1 MGLLSEPI
9 HVVAIGLAILMA
21 WPWGVALSAIE
32 TSQDVVPTGS
42 SSVLVPRA
50 HRGHRMNRFG
60 RWVRA
65 SGPAPSQDYQGGE
78 EEGDDVGPLQAAPG
92 LFLLPPP
99 LGALEGAPGAP
110 ARAVSLLPPSIARLC
125 RLRC

>member
-1 MGLLSEPI
+1 VGLLSEPI
-9 HVVAIGLAILMA
+9 HVVAFGLAILMA
-21 WPWGVALSAIE
+21 WPWDVALSAIE

-42 SSVLVPRA
+42 SSFLVPRA
-50 HRGHRMNRFG
+50 QRGHRMKRFG

-65 SGPAPSQDYQGGE
+65 SGPALSQAYQEGE

-92 LFLLPPP
+92 LFLLPSPP
-99 LGALEGAPGAP
+99 GALELAPGAP
-110 ARAVSLLPPSIARLC
+110 ALAGSLLTPSIARLC